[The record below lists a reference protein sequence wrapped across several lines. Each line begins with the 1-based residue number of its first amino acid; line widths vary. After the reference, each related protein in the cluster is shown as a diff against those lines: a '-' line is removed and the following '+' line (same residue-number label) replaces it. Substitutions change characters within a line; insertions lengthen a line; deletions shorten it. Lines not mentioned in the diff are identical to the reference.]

1 MIINENSLTVCT
13 LFQANFKL
21 VHCIYCIYI
30 FLKNFFLCVCFIE
43 ENKEGG
49 DDANMTQVNGD
60 ILGNGAT
67 SQEDAE
73 MEEGKISQ

>member
-1 MIINENSLTVCT
+1 VQFSSSFKIIGTYL
-13 LFQANFKL
+13 LFFT
-21 VHCIYCIYI
+21 
-30 FLKNFFLCVCFIE
+30 E

-73 MEEGKISQ
+73 MEEGKTIRPIGNL